1 MGTAILYRVGLT
13 CLMLGELLGK
23 ALPVTL
29 RIAQQ
34 FEITPFSIWR
44 QWNRRVRQELIE
56 PPDLRIGLAQLF
68 F

>member
-1 MGTAILYRVGLT
+1 
-13 CLMLGELLGK
+13 MLGELLGK